1 MENALGVLG
10 GMGPLASQLFY
21 KMIIEKTV
29 AEKDQDHINM
39 IILNHATMPDRTEA
53 IFGKNSAEV
62 YALLLEDCKMLQLA
76 KCKAIVG
83 ICNTAHYYL
92 HQYQN
97 LLEIPI
103 LSMVKEAAKEM
114 GRLYKGDRVAFLA
127 TDGTVKTGLYQTAL
141 AQEGVLPYLLSD
153 QSQDLVMHLIYGC
166 IKKGEAADQLALAYI
181 DRELKE
187 NGCKAALTACTE
199 LSVIKIDE
207 ALDSFYVDP
216 MEILAERAIVFMGK
230 ELKKK

>member
-21 KMIIEKTV
+21 KKIIERTV

-62 YALLLEDCKMLQLA
+62 YALLLEDCKMLEAA

-92 HQYQN
+92 HQYSD

-103 LSMVKEAAKEM
+103 LSMVREAAKEM
-114 GRLYKGDRVAFLA
+114 SRLYKGERVAILA
-127 TDGTVKTGLYQTAL
+127 TDGTVKTGLYQAAL
-141 AQEGVLPYLLSD
+141 EQEGVVAHLISD
-153 QSQDLVMHLIYGC
+153 QSQGLVMHLIYDC
-166 IKKGEAADQLALAYI
+166 IKKGESANRTALAYI
-181 DRELKE
+181 DKELKKS
-187 NGCKAALTACTE
+187 GCKAALTACTE
-199 LSVIKIDE
+199 LSVIKE
-207 ALDSFYVDP
+207 QGLLDTFYVDP
-216 MEILAERAIVFMGK
+216 MDILVEKAIGFMGK
-230 ELKKK
+230 QLK